1 MALKKHDSGIAF
13 SGIKVTSDELGWDQ
27 QYFVINPSIDTAWFG
42 TTAIGSAELQKAFVG
57 NIVTER
63 GYADYPRNA
72 VYAVAAAAGST
83 HGGTWT
89 VNGIDQFGSAV
100 SETVTLATATGGGTT
115 IGTQVFSKINSG
127 TFSFINEN
135 GTSVGTPK
143 VGAGTSGTT
152 ALFGLP
158 SRIGATTDIK
168 YIGGNMLG
176 VGTQTNCTQ
185 VFNGTPS
192 SAAMLV
198 QNAFKAPANVP
209 AGTCTFVVRY
219 RSSYVENRDVV
230 SST

>member
-1 MALKKHDSGIAF
+1 MAIKNFQPAVAF
-13 SGIKVTSDELGWDQ
+13 SGAKITSDELGWDQ
-27 QYFVINPSIDTAWFG
+27 QYIVVNPSIDSAWFG
-42 TTAIGSAELQKAFVG
+42 TTAIGSAALQKAYVA
-57 NIVTER
+57 NIVTAR

-72 VYAVAAAAGST
+72 AYAVAAAAGST

-115 IGTQVFSKINSG
+115 NGTQVFSKINSG

-135 GTSVGTPK
+135 GTSAGTPK
-143 VGAGTSGTT
+143 VGVAILGTT

-168 YIGGNMLG
+168 YIGGNLLG
-176 VGTQTNCTQ
+176 VGTQTNGTQ
-185 VFNGTPS
+185 VFDGTPS
-192 SAAMLV
+192 SAAMLA
-198 QNAFKAPANVP
+198 QHAFKAPVAVP
-209 AGTCTFVVRY
+209 AGTCTYVVRY
-219 RSSYVENRDVV
+219 RSSYVEQRDSV